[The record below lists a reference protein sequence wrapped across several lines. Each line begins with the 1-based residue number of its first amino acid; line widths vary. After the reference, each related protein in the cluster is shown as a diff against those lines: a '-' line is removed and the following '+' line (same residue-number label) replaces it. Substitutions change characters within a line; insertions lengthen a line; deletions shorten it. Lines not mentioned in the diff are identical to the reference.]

1 MAITKPKEGRKN
13 QFILSS
19 LINFI
24 LTEYSS
30 NVSKCLTNWTKK
42 LQDCNGDAN
51 CFEEAGK
58 ELRGCLDAA
67 FPPSTKLEFESDK
80 INYMLSTIF
89 FLSNRLT
96 KAITGLSEMDKV
108 IDNFVKKENQRLDD
122 DGSSGAAAADEKR
135 SNETMGNDLNDILA
149 RYF

>member
-1 MAITKPKEGRKN
+1 MD
-13 QFILSS
+13 
-19 LINFI
+19 FI

-30 NVSKCLTNWTKK
+30 SVSKCLTNWAKR
-42 LQDCNGDAN
+42 LQDCDGDAN

-96 KAITGLSEMDKV
+96 KAITGLSEVDKV
-108 IDNFVKKENQRLDD
+108 IDNFVKKENQTLG
-122 DGSSGAAAADEKR
+122 DGSSSGNGGGNEKR
-135 SNETMGNDLNDILA
+135 SNETMISDLNDILA
-149 RYF
+149 KYF

>member
-1 MAITKPKEGRKN
+1 M
-13 QFILSS
+13 
-19 LINFI
+19 NFV

-30 NVSKCLTNWTKK
+30 SVSTCLTNWAKR
-42 LQDCNGDAN
+42 LQDCDGDAN

-96 KAITGLSEMDKV
+96 KAITGLSEVDKA
-108 IDNFVKKENQRLDD
+108 IDNFVKKESQSLHEGGSG
-122 DGSSGAAAADEKR
+122 DGDGGDENKR
-135 SNETMGNDLNDILA
+135 SSETMGNDLNDILA
-149 RYF
+149 KYF

>member
-1 MAITKPKEGRKN
+1 
-13 QFILSS
+13 
-19 LINFI
+19 
-24 LTEYSS
+24 LTEYSL

-96 KAITGLSEMDKV
+96 KAMTGLSEMDKV
-108 IDNFVKKENQRLDD
+108 IDSFVKKESQSLG
-122 DGSSGAAAADEKR
+122 DGSGGGGGSGKENKR
-135 SNETMGNDLNDILA
+135 SNETVENDLNDILSK
-149 RYF
+149 YF

>member
-1 MAITKPKEGRKN
+1 M
-13 QFILSS
+13 
-19 LINFI
+19 NFI

-30 NVSKCLTNWTKK
+30 NVSKCLNNWTKR
-42 LQDCNGDAN
+42 LQDCDGDTN

-108 IDNFVKKENQRLDD
+108 IDNFVKKENQSLDESGSVD
-122 DGSSGAAAADEKR
+122 SSGGGVNK
-135 SNETMGNDLNDILA
+135 SSSET
-149 RYF
+149 

>member
-1 MAITKPKEGRKN
+1 MG
-13 QFILSS
+13 
-19 LINFI
+19 FI

-51 CFEEAGK
+51 CFEEAGR

-80 INYMLSTIF
+80 INYMLSTVF

-96 KAITGLSEMDKV
+96 KAMTGLSEMDKV
-108 IDNFVKKENQRLDD
+108 IDNFAKKENQSLGDSSSTGV
-122 DGSSGAAAADEKR
+122 GSGGGGGGDENR
-135 SNETMGNDLNDILA
+135 RPSETMGNDINDILA
-149 RYF
+149 KYF

>member
-42 LQDCNGDAN
+42 IQDCNGDTN

-96 KAITGLSEMDKV
+96 KAMTGLSEMDKV

-122 DGSSGAAAADEKR
+122 DGSSAAAAEKR
-135 SNETMGNDLNDILA
+135 SNETMGSDLNDILA
-149 RYF
+149 KYF

>member
-1 MAITKPKEGRKN
+1 MTITKPKEGRKN
-13 QFILSS
+13 QFILSC

-42 LQDCNGDAN
+42 LQDCNGDTN

-122 DGSSGAAAADEKR
+122 DGSSAAAAAEKR

>member
-1 MAITKPKEGRKN
+1 M
-13 QFILSS
+13 
-19 LINFI
+19 NFV

-30 NVSKCLTNWTKK
+30 SVSKCLTSWTKR
-42 LQDCNGDAN
+42 LQDCDGDAD

-108 IDNFVKKENQRLDD
+108 IDNFVKKENQSLD
-122 DGSSGAAAADEKR
+122 DGSSSGSGDGGGNEKR
-135 SNETMGNDLNDILA
+135 SNETMVSDLNDILA
-149 RYF
+149 KYF

>member
-42 LQDCNGDAN
+42 LQDCNGDTN

-96 KAITGLSEMDKV
+96 KAMTGLSEMDKV

-122 DGSSGAAAADEKR
+122 DGSSAAAAAEKR

>member
-42 LQDCNGDAN
+42 LQDCNGDAS
-51 CFEEAGK
+51 CFEEAGR

-67 FPPSTKLEFESDK
+67 FPPSTKLEIESDK

-89 FLSNRLT
+89 FLSNRLS

-108 IDNFVKKENQRLDD
+108 IDDFAKKENQSLDD
-122 DGSSGAAAADEKR
+122 SSGGSISGNEKR
-135 SNETMGNDLNDILA
+135 SNETMKNDLNDILA
-149 RYF
+149 KYF

>member
-1 MAITKPKEGRKN
+1 
-13 QFILSS
+13 
-19 LINFI
+19 

-96 KAITGLSEMDKV
+96 KAMTGLSEMDKV
-108 IDNFVKKENQRLDD
+108 IDSFVKKESQSLD
-122 DGSSGAAAADEKR
+122 DGSGGGGGSGKENKR
-135 SNETMGNDLNDILA
+135 SNETVENDLNDILSK
-149 RYF
+149 YF

>member
-42 LQDCNGDAN
+42 LQGCNGDTN

-96 KAITGLSEMDKV
+96 KAMTGLSEMDKV

-122 DGSSGAAAADEKR
+122 DSGSGGGNEKR

-149 RYF
+149 KYF

>member
-1 MAITKPKEGRKN
+1 MNMNYNKKHRNITKFDIVDFAHKFRSMAITKPKEGRKN
-13 QFILSS
+13 QFILSA

-122 DGSSGAAAADEKR
+122 D
-135 SNETMGNDLNDILA
+135 
-149 RYF
+149 

>member
-1 MAITKPKEGRKN
+1 M
-13 QFILSS
+13 
-19 LINFI
+19 
-24 LTEYSS
+24 TEYSS

-42 LQDCNGDAN
+42 LQDCNGDTN

-122 DGSSGAAAADEKR
+122 DGSSAAAAAEKR

>member
-1 MAITKPKEGRKN
+1 M
-13 QFILSS
+13 
-19 LINFI
+19 NFI

-30 NVSKCLTNWTKK
+30 NVSKCLTNWTKR
-42 LQDCNGDAN
+42 LQDCDGDAN
-51 CFEEAGK
+51 CLEEAGK

-96 KAITGLSEMDKV
+96 KAITGLSEMDKL
-108 IDNFVKKENQRLDD
+108 IDNFVKKENQSLDEGGGG
-122 DGSSGAAAADEKR
+122 GSGGGENKR
-135 SNETMGNDLNDILA
+135 SSETMGNDLNDILA
-149 RYF
+149 KYF

>member
-1 MAITKPKEGRKN
+1 M
-13 QFILSS
+13 
-19 LINFI
+19 NFI

-42 LQDCNGDAN
+42 LQDCDGDAN

-96 KAITGLSEMDKV
+96 KAMTGLSEMDKV
-108 IDNFVKKENQRLDD
+108 IDNFVKKESQSLDD
-122 DGSSGAAAADEKR
+122 SGSGGGDGSGKENKR
-135 SNETMGNDLNDILA
+135 SNETVENDLNDILSK
-149 RYF
+149 YF